1 MTIQYEGK
9 GLYNLMIGNRSI
21 LLEQGDIDEI
31 QNFDFISMKPDDNI
45 EYLKEKIDDLQYT
58 IEDITWE
65 VGKLADEIRD
75 EEVTIEEALVAL
87 DKLSRR

>member
-31 QNFDFISMKPDDNI
+31 QSFDFISMKPDDNI
-45 EYLKEKIDDLQYT
+45 EYLKETINDLKYT